1 MAKIY
6 SFPHGE
12 ILEGD
17 TWGEPKPQEPTLE
30 EYQRGYN
37 AMQGFLH
44 ATVEF
49 IRANPTVPATRI
61 MEGIENFLTPGEEPS
76 DS

>member
-12 ILEGD
+12 ILEGA
-17 TWGEPKPQEPTLE
+17 EPQQQHEPTLA
-30 EYQRGYN
+30 EYQAGYN
-37 AMQGFLH
+37 AMRGFLQ
-44 ATVEF
+44 ATVDF

-61 MEGIENFLTPGEEPS
+61 MEGIENFLTPGEEPR